1 MQKLITYCGRKAILA
16 CDGKCEKAWG
26 VSSRPKIQ
34 LSEIDED
41 DYCFLADDELGIAP
55 EDPLTY
61 EGLDMEGK
69 TTCDG

>member
-1 MQKLITYCGRKAILA
+1 MQKLITYCGKKAILV

-41 DYCFLADDELGIAP
+41 DYCLN
-55 EDPLTY
+55 
-61 EGLDMEGK
+61 
-69 TTCDG
+69 